1 MTDLSALPAG
11 LATSY
16 LGMRLRSCVVAS
28 SSPLTRTL
36 DGLKRLED
44 AGVGAV
50 VLPSLYQEEV
60 SGPALSESQSAA
72 AVAARAGL
80 VADASNALDIPV
92 IASLNAER
100 PGAWA
105 EYAKVLVEAGADA
118 LELNLY
124 SVAADL
130 SRTAEQVETDYL
142 EAIADVRGTVEVPLA
157 VKLSP
162 SFSSLSNFAQ
172 ASVRS
177 GANGL
182 VLFNRFYQPDVE
194 LETMEVVAKAELS
207 HPGELRLPLRWL
219 GILRPQLRHGTSL
232 AASSGIHSGADVA
245 KAILVGA
252 DVACTASAVL
262 RQGPEYVGVLLRELS
277 EWLAA
282 QGYADVAAA
291 RGRLSAAGV
300 GDPVAFERQAYREVL
315 SAYKGE

>member
-1 MTDLSALPAG
+1 MTDLTALPAG

-16 LGMRLRSCVVAS
+16 LGLRLRSCVVAS

-60 SGPALSESQSAA
+60 AGPGLSESQS

-80 VADASNALDIPV
+80 VADASNALDVPV

-124 SVAADL
+124 SAAADL
-130 SRTAEQVETDYL
+130 SRSAEQVETDYL

-162 SFSSLSNFAQ
+162 TFSSLANFAQ
-172 ASVRS
+172 AAVRS

-194 LETMEVVAKAELS
+194 LDSMEVVAKAELS

-232 AASSGIHSGADVA
+232 AATSGIHSGADVA

-262 RQGPEYVGVLLRELS
+262 RQGPEYVGVMLRELS

-282 QGYADVAAA
+282 NGYADVSAA

-315 SAYKGE
+315 SSYKGD